1 MKTPAVNNLT
11 NDVTHTPTSVTPMI
25 RPLVVDLDGSLI
37 YSDLL
42 WESLLQFLKHKPWA
56 FFQVILWLLQG
67 KAVLKHQLAQ
77 YTEIHVE
84 SLPYDDHLLREIKQ
98 RKAQLTPIVLATGSH
113 RKFAEKI
120 ANHLQVFDLVLATDA
135 NINLTS
141 KNKAAKCVELYGA
154 GGFDYIGN
162 SSHDIPVWQQ
172 SHQAYSVTKQPFN
185 LGAGRYTSHLGG
197 PRVYWLKAL
206 LRALRPRQW
215 LKNTLVFVPVLAS
228 HQLQID
234 YLVQAAW
241 AFLLF
246 SMCASSAY
254 LLNDA
259 LDLSDDRRHHEKH
272 KRPLASGALSLPLAL
287 VFSAIL
293 AVSALVCAAN
303 LSWPVFAVVTLYFI
317 STLTYSLYLKRLL
330 MIDVIMLAFLYTLR
344 IIGGGVSTQIEL
356 SFWLLSFSFF
366 IFLSLALL
374 KRHSEL
380 FNLDQAGKKKAN
392 GRGYTT
398 ADRMPVGM
406 MGVNC
411 GFLAILILMLYFNSS
426 NVAQLYRQ
434 PEYLLGII
442 PLIVFWLGRMWVLSF
457 RGEVNEDPIVFVSR
471 DRIGLLVLFLA
482 LSLAYCATLNF

>member
-1 MKTPAVNNLT
+1 MIFTSPPASSQTL
-11 NDVTHTPTSVTPMI
+11 
-25 RPLVVDLDGSLI
+25 PLVVDLDGSLI

-42 WESLLQFLKHKPWA
+42 WESLLQFLKMRPWA
-56 FFQVILWLLQG
+56 IVQVLFWLLQG

-77 YTEIHVE
+77 HTDIDVA
-84 SLPYDDHLLREIKQ
+84 SLPYDATILQNIKKH
-98 RKAQLTPIVLATGSH
+98 KAHGCQIVLATGSH

-120 ANHLQVFDLVLATDA
+120 AQHLSLFDLVLASDSS
-135 NINLTS
+135 INLTS
-141 KNKAAKCVELYGA
+141 KNKAKKCVELFGA
-154 GGFDYIGN
+154 GAFDYIGN

-172 SHQAYSVTKQPFN
+172 SRHAYSVTKRPFK
-185 LGAGRYTSHLGG
+185 LGAGRVTSHLGAA
-197 PRVYWLKAL
+197 RVVWAKAL

-228 HQLQID
+228 HQLTMAN
-234 YLVQAAW
+234 LTQAAW

-259 LDLSDDRRHHEKH
+259 LDLNDDRRHHEKH
-272 KRPLASGALSLPLAL
+272 KRPLAAGALSIPLAL
-287 VFSAIL
+287 FASASLVVL
-293 AVSALVCAAN
+293 ALLCAAQ
-303 LSWPVFAVVTLYFI
+303 LRWPVFAVVCLYFV

-330 MIDVIMLAFLYTLR
+330 MLDVITLALLYTLR
-344 IIGGGVSTQIEL
+344 IIGGGVSAQIEL

-380 FNLDQAGKKKAN
+380 FNLDRAGKHKAG

-398 ADRMPVGM
+398 ADRLPIGM
-406 MGVNC
+406 MGINC
-411 GFLAILILMLYFNSS
+411 GFLAILILMLYFNSAS
-426 NVAQLYRQ
+426 VVQLYTHA
-434 PEYLLGII
+434 EFLLGVI
-442 PLIVFWLGRMWVLSF
+442 PLIVFWLGRMWILSF

-471 DRIGLLVLFLA
+471 DRISLLVLFLA
-482 LSLAYCATLNF
+482 LILAYCASLSY